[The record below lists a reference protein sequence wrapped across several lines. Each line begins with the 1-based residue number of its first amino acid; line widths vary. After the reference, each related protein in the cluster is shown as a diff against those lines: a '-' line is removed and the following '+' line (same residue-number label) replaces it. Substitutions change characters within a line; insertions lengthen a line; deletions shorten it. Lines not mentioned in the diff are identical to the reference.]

1 MLESGNLKVYCDLT
15 NAVIS
20 LYVCFSEWRYGAVM
34 CKVTP
39 YLQAVS
45 VCASVNTLAAIAV
58 DR

>member
-1 MLESGNLKVYCDLT
+1 MLYYI
-15 NAVIS
+15 VIYFF
-20 LYVCFSEWRYGAVM
+20 LLPEWRYGAVM

>member
-1 MLESGNLKVYCDLT
+1 MLLIHL
-15 NAVIS
+15 IFQS
-20 LYVCFSEWRYGAVM
+20 LRVLMGHVLFVFTEWRYGAVM
-34 CKVTP
+34 CKISP